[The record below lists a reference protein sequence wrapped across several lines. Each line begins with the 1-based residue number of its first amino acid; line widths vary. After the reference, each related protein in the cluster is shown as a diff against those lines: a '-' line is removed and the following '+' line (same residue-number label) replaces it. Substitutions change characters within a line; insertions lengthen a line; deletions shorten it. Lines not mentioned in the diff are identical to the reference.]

1 MGMGRQPYFQKKIF
15 CSCFW
20 RHLVGVNKQSTER
33 KKMKNTTE
41 QALEIGKKIQE
52 KIEQKNWNQSDL
64 ARAANMGRDSISTY
78 VRGLVMPETKNLK
91 RLADAL
97 ECSVSDLSPYKT
109 IKIDNGQIFEI
120 KEADN
125 GNFLIKINRRVTA
138 NQAAAIFD
146 ALRQ

>member
-1 MGMGRQPYFQKKIF
+1 
-15 CSCFW
+15 
-20 RHLVGVNKQSTER
+20 
-33 KKMKNTTE
+33 MKNTNE

-64 ARAANMGRDSISTY
+64 ARAASMGRDSISTY
-78 VRGLVMPETKNLK
+78 IRGLVMPEPKNLK

-97 ECSVSDLSPYKT
+97 ECGVSELSPYKT